1 MTLHRQYIICSVV
14 SSYLP
19 SLFFLPQHQFAP
31 TIILTQVSKSVGMP
45 IPNPTPNATL
55 SLVFSSPAAVAPLAV
70 ATCACTLNVRTA
82 QQD

>member
-1 MTLHRQYIICSVV
+1 MTLHRQYIICSMV

-19 SLFFLPQHQFAP
+19 SLFLFPQHQFAP

-55 SLVFSSPAAVAPLAV
+55 SLVFSSPAAVVPLAV
-70 ATCACTLNVRTA
+70 AACACTWNVRTA
-82 QQD
+82 